1 MKKAILLSVV
11 LAASVVAADDVA
23 KMTTVTTNGQRVV
36 ILDAYTRAG
45 VTNLTVKTIVRL
57 DEAKT
62 YRIQNVYRN
71 GKVALEI
78 TDLGYGIG
86 YSVKPETDCNVGTH
100 FTAYGALD
108 NVNLMDTNLMT
119 LDHFT
124 VTNGILI
131 PLPSAEIKKGN
142 AIGRDV
148 KELFTDF
155 KTGKADADQF
165 LDRAKGIKGKY
176 QETGSTTNS
185 GRLRSQARESDAGRS
200 VRKMRNE

>member
-1 MKKAILLSVV
+1 MKLAVFLVGV
-11 LAASVVAADDVA
+11 LASSAVADDDVA
-23 KMTTVTTNGQRVV
+23 KTTTSTTNGQRIV
-36 ILDAYTRAG
+36 IVDTYTRAG
-45 VTNLTVKTIVRL
+45 VTNLTVKTIVRQ
-57 DEAKT
+57 DEGKT

-86 YSVKPETDCNVGTH
+86 FSTKPLMDCNVGTH
-100 FTAYGALD
+100 FAADGRLD

-148 KELFTDF
+148 KDLFTDF
-155 KTGKADADQF
+155 KTGNANGDQF
-165 LDRAKGIKGKY
+165 LERAKGIKEKY
-176 QETGSTTNS
+176 QENGSTTNG
-185 GRLRSQARESDAGRS
+185 GRLRSQTREPAP
-200 VRKMRNE
+200 